1 MLENDALQS
10 QMMATERDTIDV
22 ITYLKKQDH
31 EKDSQLERFQS
42 QIREM
47 RKEHRQEKEMIVEDF
62 SKQINDLEEKLGEKM
77 REVELM
83 QSELKMVKEFR
94 RKRGLMQKELDEVKR
109 AVFQKKKKK
118 NLWKTCLYKLK
129 YWKWVTNV
137 SILTFRQ
144 KLFTE
149 VSLKKIEI

>member
-1 MLENDALQS
+1 MGFQFGCATDPNNIVINNIHLIDRENAKKLMLENDALQS
-10 QMMATERDTIDV
+10 QMMSTERDTIDV

-31 EKDSQLERFQS
+31 EKDSQLERFQV

-47 RKEHRQEKEMIVEDF
+47 RKEHRQEKEVIVEDF

-94 RKRGLMQKELDEVKR
+94 RKRGLMQKELDEVER
-109 AVFQKKKKK
+109 SLLLIIIAV
-118 NLWKTCLYKLK
+118 
-129 YWKWVTNV
+129 
-137 SILTFRQ
+137 
-144 KLFTE
+144 
-149 VSLKKIEI
+149 